1 MVADR
6 LVGTKKFEADLW
18 KVFAPEIRFRIDER
32 FDEAERTLAHDAL
45 FDAAALER
53 LSVFGRSDAH
63 SPTTARQFRARV
75 ERLCTAPVPL
85 IQM

>member
-18 KVFAPEIRFRIDER
+18 KVFAPEIRFRIEER

-45 FDAAALER
+45 FEDAAFER
-53 LSVFGRSDAH
+53 LSFFGEVTLTPDDCANS
-63 SPTTARQFRARV
+63 
-75 ERLCTAPVPL
+75 RLASNDSHAPVPL